1 MNTKISTKQ
10 LSEIDI
16 PIFASS
22 VKTIEHSAKT
32 LDAPWQAFS
41 QSIQLDPGIALKIL
55 RTMGASKNPLR
66 AEDPSLEQA
75 TMVMGVEQTVQ
86 CVKSLPRLKLLP
98 KQAHYGM
105 LQVISRSHHAAY
117 QAWYWA
123 RALGDLVPEQIYLAA
138 LLYDVSEMLLWKSDC
153 ETMLQLSAQLQEQ
166 KLPRD
171 EAQYIVLGNSVE
183 HFSRDLAR
191 IWNLPQ
197 FLQDCLRPEN
207 IEQPRI
213 RSVVLAVQMAR
224 LAENGWYSDELVLL
238 LEQVADHLN
247 KPLAQA
253 VSEIHKLAVNAAH
266 QVHFYNTRPAAALL
280 PMLASPK
287 RKKSARVATDKIP
300 NTATNLG
307 SIPATSSSTV
317 ARREESPA
325 NTVCLTPQ
333 KDLYEKTI
341 KELEQNAH
349 LLNLHNIIRTVI
361 HGMHD
366 GIGLNR
372 VVFAMI
378 NRDRT
383 HLVARYMVGTDNDPL
398 FNRFKLGIKSP
409 HLFTRMLEKPQSIWI
424 NDDNRKSFWP
434 LIPNAVK
441 NLIKTNSFLA
451 RSIHIDGKAI
461 GLFYAD
467 RCSPSCS
474 LDDLSYN
481 RFRNVCQ
488 IAEKQIAHKSS
499 S

>member
-10 LSEIDI
+10 LSEIAI
-16 PIFASS
+16 PIFDYS

-41 QSIQLDPGIALKIL
+41 QSIQLDPGIVLKIL
-55 RTMGASKNPLR
+55 RTMGASKNSLR

-86 CVKSLPRLKLLP
+86 CVKSLPRIKLMP
-98 KQAHYGM
+98 KQARQGL

-123 RALGDLVPEQIYLAA
+123 RALGDLAPEQVYLAT
-138 LLYDVSEMLLWKSDC
+138 LLYDVPEMLLWKSDC
-153 ETMLQLSAQLQEQ
+153 ENMLKLSAQLQEQ
-166 KLPRD
+166 ILPRD

-183 HFSRDLAR
+183 HFARELALE
-191 IWNLPQ
+191 WNLPQ

-224 LAENGWYSDELVLL
+224 LAENGWYSDELALL
-238 LEQVADHLN
+238 LEQVAEHLN

-253 VSEIHKLAVNAAH
+253 VTEIHKLAVNAAH
-266 QVHFYNTRPAAALL
+266 QTPFYNTLPAAALL
-280 PMLASPK
+280 PMLSIQK
-287 RKKSARVATDKIP
+287 RKTNNPVATNKISRQASALESSHS
-300 NTATNLG
+300 TA
-307 SIPATSSSTV
+307 SSKV
-317 ARREESPA
+317 PKREESSA

-333 KDLYEKTI
+333 KNLYENTI

-378 NRDRT
+378 NKDRT

-398 FNRFKLGIKSP
+398 FNRFKLGLKSP

-434 LIPNAVK
+434 LVPNAVK
-441 NLIKTNSFLA
+441 NLIKTDSFLA
-451 RSIHIDGKAI
+451 RSIHINGKAI

-488 IAEKQIAHKSS
+488 IAEQQLSQKSS
-499 S
+499 I